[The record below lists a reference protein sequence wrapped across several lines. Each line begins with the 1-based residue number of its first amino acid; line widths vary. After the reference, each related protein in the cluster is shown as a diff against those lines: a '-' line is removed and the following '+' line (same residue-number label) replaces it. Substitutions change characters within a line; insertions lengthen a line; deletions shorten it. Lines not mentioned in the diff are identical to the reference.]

1 MVTQE
6 QIAWV
11 NKRDILQV
19 AHERGYEPKFHSGAE
34 YRIEGHGG
42 LYINVEKN
50 SWHSFSGNSVGG
62 GVIQLVMHMEGKSW
76 IESVVALLGK
86 EAERAEIRMHIAEK
100 RERERKEFELPER
113 AENDKRVIGYLVK
126 QRGIDVGTVMRFIHR
141 KDLYQDVHGNC
152 VFLGRDPETEIKY
165 GNLRGTHTEKAFK
178 GEVPGSDKR
187 YSFSVSGRGDR
198 LVVCESAIEVLS
210 LISYRKIQKG
220 TAHDNNHY
228 LSLGGASDIA
238 LEQYLSDHPEINTI
252 VLALNNDRQGKES
265 TEYILQKYA
274 SKYDLQTFFP
284 NEKDWNDELKK
295 LGIDRE
301 REKEEE
307 QEDGEW
313 NQEEEW
319 ER

>member
-6 QIAWV
+6 QVAWV

-19 AHERGYEPKFHSGAE
+19 AEERGYQPKHHSGAE
-34 YRIEGHGG
+34 YHVEDHGG

-50 SWHSFSGNSVGG
+50 SWHAFSGSSVGG
-62 GVIQLVMHMEGKSW
+62 GVIQLVMYMEGKSW

-86 EAERAEIRMHIAEK
+86 ESERSEIRTHTVEK
-100 RERERKEFELPER
+100 KVLTEKELELPER

-126 QRGIDVGTVMRFIHR
+126 QRGIDIGTVMRFLNR
-141 KDLYQDVHGNC
+141 KDLYQDIHGNC
-152 VFLGRDPETEIKY
+152 VFLGRNPEREIKY
-165 GNLRGTHTEKAFK
+165 GNLRGTHTEKVFK

-187 YSFSVSGRGDR
+187 YSFSVPGKGER

-210 LISYRKIQKG
+210 LISYRKIQKE

-228 LSLGGASDIA
+228 LSLGGASDVA
-238 LEQYLSDHPEINTI
+238 LKQYLSDHPEIKKL

-265 TEYILQKYA
+265 TKYIMNKYF
-274 SKYDLQTFFP
+274 SDYEIQTFFP
-284 NEKDWNDELKK
+284 NQKDWNDELRQM
-295 LGIDRE
+295 LSDRE
-301 REKEEE
+301 EKE
-307 QEDGEW
+307 QENW
-313 NQEEEW
+313 VQEEDEW

>member
-6 QIAWV
+6 QVAWV

-19 AHERGYEPKFHSGAE
+19 AEERGYQPKHHSGAE
-34 YRIEGHGG
+34 YHVEDHGG

-50 SWHSFSGNSVGG
+50 SWHAFSGSSVGG
-62 GVIQLVMHMEGKSW
+62 GVIQLVMYMEGKSW

-86 EAERAEIRMHIAEK
+86 ESERSEIRTHTVEK
-100 RERERKEFELPER
+100 KVLEEKELELPER

-126 QRGIDVGTVMRFIHR
+126 QRGVDIGTVMRFLNR

-152 VFLGRDPETEIKY
+152 VFLGRNPEGKIKY
-165 GNLRGTHTEKAFK
+165 GNLRGTHTEKDFK

-187 YSFSVSGRGDR
+187 YSFSVPGKGER

-210 LISYRKIQKG
+210 LISYRKIQKE

-228 LSLGGASDIA
+228 LSLGGASDVA
-238 LEQYLSDHPEINTI
+238 LKQYLSDHPEIKKL

-265 TEYILQKYA
+265 TKYIMNKYF
-274 SKYDLQTFFP
+274 SDYEIQTFFP
-284 NEKDWNDELKK
+284 NQKDWNDELRQM
-295 LGIDRE
+295 LSDRE
-301 REKEEE
+301 EKE
-307 QEDGEW
+307 QENW
-313 NQEEEW
+313 VQEEDEW

>member
-6 QIAWV
+6 QINWV
-11 NKRDILQV
+11 NQRDILQV
-19 AHERGYEPKFHSGAE
+19 AHERGYQPKYHSGAE
-34 YRIEGHGG
+34 YHIEGHGG

-86 EAERAEIRMHIAEK
+86 EAEREEIRLHTAEK
-100 RERERKEFELPER
+100 KERERKEFELPEH

-126 QRGIDVGTVMRFIHR
+126 QRGIDVGTVMRFLNR
-141 KDLYQDVHGNC
+141 KDLYQDIHGNC
-152 VFLGRDPETEIKY
+152 VFLGRNPQGEIKY
-165 GNLRGTHTEKAFK
+165 GNLRGTHTEKVFK

-187 YSFSVSGRGDR
+187 YSFSVPGKGER

-210 LISYRKIQKG
+210 LISYRKIQKE

-228 LSLGGASDIA
+228 LSLGGASDVA
-238 LEQYLSDHPEINTI
+238 LKQYLSDHPEIKKL

-265 TEYILQKYA
+265 TKYIMNKYF
-274 SKYDLQTFFP
+274 SDYEIQTFFP
-284 NEKDWNDELKK
+284 NQKDWNDELRQM
-295 LGIDRE
+295 LSDRE
-301 REKEEE
+301 EKE
-307 QEDGEW
+307 QENW
-313 NQEEEW
+313 VQEEDEW